1 MEPERWRRVAE
12 VLDVVLSREPA
23 EWNAVLDDS
32 CSGDPELRR
41 EVEALL
47 RHAGTAA
54 GFLQHPPAAVAAAVL
69 SDVDERALPP
79 VEGRRIGQYR
89 LVREIGR
96 GGMSRV
102 LLAERADGQFEQQV
116 AIKLLRPGFDSE
128 IDQGRFRAER
138 QILASLHHPNIA
150 RLLDGGVTD
159 EGQPYLVI
167 EYVDGEP
174 IDVYCDRRALSVAER
189 VRLFLDVA
197 MATQYAHRNLIVH
210 RDLKP
215 SNILVT
221 ADGTVKLLD
230 FGIAK
235 LLEPGAAAAVPPVT
249 RTGQRWMTPEYAAP
263 EQIRGAPVNTLTD
276 VYQLGMVLYELV
288 GGRRPF
294 STRTESLHALEEA
307 VLHEEPPPPSAA
319 WPQGDPR
326 RKALR
331 GDLDAIVLKALRKE
345 PERRYPSAA
354 AIADDLQRQRSGRT
368 VLARPD
374 SAGYRLAKFVGR
386 NRTAVAAAA
395 VAVLALV
402 GSTVFALR
410 QMREAERQRDDA
422 RAQRDRAVYEER
434 HALASKGFMEA
445 LLQSV
450 APAGRP
456 YTTIELLGKARELL
470 ERDFAAQPA
479 FVARMMLDLA
489 TTYEGFDQVNEEYAL
504 LRRATEL
511 AELSKDPETIAYAGC
526 RTARMAAGRDPGE
539 GHRRYQRAMQAL
551 AAVRG
556 PATRT
561 RMQCLLAET
570 RMMMAREQRD
580 SALAVSRRA
589 VILGDAA
596 GDTSSVDFADV
607 TETVSLQ
614 LHNLNRLRDALDM
627 NARTIATLERI
638 GRGTTFRMLLARFD
652 RARNLRD
659 IGEFQSA
666 DSALGEAVRLAQ
678 RIEPQHAAS
687 LLSNLAGEIAHAL
700 RRPDSAVAAFER
712 GLAAGRR
719 VGNKD
724 RQRWALERLV
734 AILADYGEIAR
745 AKARFAELTAL
756 APEEVALLRV
766 ISGRIAD
773 GEGRPAEAHRIYLD
787 GLVQRGF
794 PNGHDVVPW
803 HRMVYRA
810 ARSALVMGDP
820 VAADSLAR
828 HALRLETILQQD
840 EAKSGDV
847 GMALLLLARAR
858 LAQGD
863 SAGARATLRRAHVPL
878 EYGFGPGHSGTREA
892 RAFADSLALV
902 GSASLAR

>member
-1 MEPERWRRVAE
+1 M
-12 VLDVVLSREPA
+12 
-23 EWNAVLDDS
+23 
-32 CSGDPELRR
+32 
-41 EVEALL
+41 
-47 RHAGTAA
+47 
-54 GFLQHPPAAVAAAVL
+54 
-69 SDVDERALPP
+69 
-79 VEGRRIGQYR
+79 
-89 LVREIGR
+89 
-96 GGMSRV
+96 
-102 LLAERADGQFEQQV
+102 
-116 AIKLLRPGFDSE
+116 
-128 IDQGRFRAER
+128 
-138 QILASLHHPNIA
+138 
-150 RLLDGGVTD
+150 
-159 EGQPYLVI
+159 
-167 EYVDGEP
+167 
-174 IDVYCDRRALSVAER
+174 
-189 VRLFLDVA
+189 
-197 MATQYAHRNLIVH
+197 
-210 RDLKP
+210 
-215 SNILVT
+215 
-221 ADGTVKLLD
+221 KLLD

-235 LLEPGAAAAVPPVT
+235 LLEPGAAAAAPPTT

-263 EQIRGAPVNTLTD
+263 EQIRGMPVNTLTD
-276 VYQLGMVLYELV
+276 VYQLGAVLYELLSA
-288 GGRRPF
+288 RRPF
-294 STRTESLHALEEA
+294 GTRTESLHDLEEA

-354 AIADDLQRQRSGRT
+354 AIADDLQRFQSGRP
-368 VLARPD
+368 VVARPD
-374 SAGYRLAKFVGR
+374 SAGYRIRKFVGR
-386 NRTAVAAAA
+386 NRTAVAAAS
-395 VAVLALV
+395 VAFLALL
-402 GSTVFALR
+402 GSTAFSLR
-410 QMREAERQRDDA
+410 QMREAERQRDAA

-470 ERDFAAQPA
+470 ERDFAAQPG

-504 LRRATEL
+504 LQRATEL
-511 AELSKDPETIAYAGC
+511 AELSKDPETIAYAEC
-526 RTARMAAGRDPGE
+526 RTARMAAGRDEPGA
-539 GHRRYQRAMQAL
+539 GPRRYARAMQAL

-570 RMMMAREQRD
+570 RMMMARQQPD

-589 VILGDAA
+589 VVLGGAA

-666 DSALGEAVRLAQ
+666 DSALREAMRLAQ
-678 RIEPQHAAS
+678 RIEPRHAAS
-687 LLSNLAGEIAHAL
+687 LLSNLAGEIAQAL
-700 RRPDSAVAAFER
+700 RRPDSAVAAYER

-724 RQRWALERLV
+724 RQRWALERLT
-734 AILADYGEIAR
+734 AILADYGEIAQ

-773 GEGRPAEAHRIYLD
+773 GEGRPADAHRIYLD

-810 ARSALVMGDP
+810 ARSALAMGDA

-828 HALRLETILQQD
+828 HALRLERVLQHD
-840 EAKSGDV
+840 EARSGDV

-863 SAGARATLRRAHVPL
+863 SAGARDVVQRAHVPL
-878 EYGFGPGHSGTREA
+878 EYGFGAEHPGTREA
-892 RAFADSLALV
+892 RAFADSLA
-902 GSASLAR
+902 ARR